1 MTITGPTI
9 VDITPK
15 NTWQKIATNVRSG
28 QVWVLN
34 GIVEYLVTYR
44 PTTGAAPTGQAEGVD
59 LEDVHVIQASDGIDV
74 YVMALN
80 GVGKVRVD
88 L

>member
-1 MTITGPTI
+1 MAITGPTI

-15 NTWQKIATNVRSG
+15 DTWQKIATNVRSG

-44 PTTGAAPTGQAEGVD
+44 PTSGAAPTGQAEGVD
-59 LEDVHVIQASDGIDV
+59 LEDVHVIQANAGIDV
-74 YVMALN
+74 YVMALR